1 MGQRGRP
8 RAAVTLRDDERQV
21 LERFARS
28 RKGSHQVAMRARA
41 ILLAAS
47 GRHDGEISERV
58 GRTRETVGI
67 WRRRFLEKRLDAL
80 YDEPRPGAPRTV
92 TDDQVEEVVQLTLE
106 ETPKNATHW
115 SVRLMADR
123 VGLPRTTIHRI
134 WRAFGLQP
142 HRSEHYRL
150 SNDPLFV
157 DKVIDIVGLY
167 MRPPERAVVLCVDEK
182 SQIQA
187 LQRNQLVLP
196 MEPGRPER
204 RTHDYTRHGTTT
216 LFAALNVS
224 TGKVIGSLHR
234 RHRTVEFLKF
244 LRKID
249 AEVPKELDVHLVLD
263 NYTTHKT
270 EKVKRWLLRHPRFHV
285 HFTPTYSSWLNQV
298 ERFFA
303 LLTERCIKRG
313 VHCSTWALERDIR
326 NYLEQ
331 SNVEPKPFIWTK
343 SAAQILE
350 SVRRFCARVLDVHV
364 SGIRE
369 ETSET
374 GH

>member
-8 RAAVTLRDDERQV
+8 RAAVTLTDAERGT
-21 LERFARS
+21 LEHFARS
-28 RKGSHQVAMRARA
+28 RKGSHQVALRARA
-41 ILLAAS
+41 ILLAAQ
-47 GRHDGEISERV
+47 GRRDGEISERV

-80 YDEPRPGAPRTV
+80 YDEPRSGAPRSV
-92 TDDQVEEVVQLTLE
+92 GDDEVEQVVQLTLE
-106 ETPKNATHW
+106 ETPDNATHW

-123 VGLPRTTIHRI
+123 VGLPPTTIHRI
-134 WRAFGLQP
+134 WRAFALQP
-142 HRSEHYRL
+142 HRSDSFRL

-157 DKVIDIVGLY
+157 DKVVDIVGLY
-167 MRPPERAVVLCVDEK
+167 MKPPEHAVVLCVDEK

-187 LQRNQLVLP
+187 LERNQPVLP
-196 MEPGRPER
+196 MEPGQAER

-216 LFAALNVS
+216 LFAALDIV

-234 RHRTVEFLKF
+234 RHRTDEFLKF

-249 AEVPKELDVHLVLD
+249 DAVPSELEVHLVMD

-270 EKVKRWLLRHPRFHV
+270 ERARRWLARHPRFHV

-313 VHCSTWALERDIR
+313 VHRSTQALEQDIR
-326 NYLEQ
+326 TYLDRH
-331 SNVEPKPFIWTK
+331 NAAPKPFIWTK
-343 SAAQILE
+343 SAEQILD
-350 SVRRFCARVLDVHV
+350 SIRRFCSRVLQVHA
-364 SGIRE
+364 RK
-369 ETSET
+369 
-374 GH
+374 H